1 MKATY
6 LGGLRV
12 ECEHMDSGTKI
23 ITDAPVDNHGQG
35 RSFSPTDLATVALP
49 ACMLTIMGIYA
60 ENAGLDI
67 TGASAEVN
75 KVMESSPRRIA
86 KMEVR
91 LEMPPKGYSA
101 EEKLKI
107 ERAAKTCPVHNTLK
121 DVVELDLQFIWK

>member
-1 MKATY
+1 
-6 LGGLRV
+6 
-12 ECEHMDSGTKI
+12 MDSGTKI

-121 DVVELDLQFIWK
+121 DVVEFDLQFIWK